1 MATWSELVRGL
12 GQALLDVLKAEIR
25 GLETE
30 VQRSGEEL
38 QKGVG
43 LLAAAVALLFW
54 TVGAL
59 IFAAAAV
66 LAIWL
71 PLWGAALIVA
81 AVFGLAGGLL
91 IHFGLG
97 RLRKFENP
105 LRTARRRFEDHMD
118 WVQGRLLATE
128 PPLSPAGASRS
139 GDSGEYRAADLDDV
153 DEMHDFRNGPR

>member
-1 MATWSELVRGL
+1 MATWSELIRGL

-30 VQRSGEEL
+30 VQRSGQEL

-81 AVFGLAGGLL
+81 GVFGLAGGLL

-128 PPLSPAGASRS
+128 TPTSTSEA
-139 GDSGEYRAADLDDV
+139 GEYRAADLDDPE
-153 DEMHDFRNGPR
+153 DLDDFRNDPR